1 MKFRFR
7 YLFIAIFVCFLVYV
21 GYGKVTATEYIG
33 KNRDV
38 LKAPAAWN
46 STIATSINSKPISM
60 YIDGL
65 EVSLKNGKIYM
76 DNSMTIMMPA
86 DIMTEAFDCSI
97 NLYDDTK
104 LIIERGS
111 ISVTLTMYSDVIEVD
126 GLSKKLTTAPIKS
139 GNVAYVPLSCI
150 VDNFGYTYSWD
161 VKENKAV
168 LINDNPQERS
178 IPYKYSYVET
188 GRIPAIKNQGYFGTC
203 WATASLSAIE
213 STLRPEEAIN
223 LSVDHMSISN
233 SFGLSQYDGGDYS
246 MAIAYLSSW
255 QGPVLEEEDP
265 YGDGISDNTL
275 LPIKHIQEVQIIP
288 SKDFEAIKKMVYKYG
303 GVSTSIYTSL
313 NDSYGYSKYYNKQT
327 NSYCYIGEAKPNH
340 EVVIVGWDDNYP
352 KENFNS
358 ELEGNGAF
366 LCQNSWGTNFGD
378 DGLFY
383 ISYYDTNIGIHNV
396 VYTGVEPT
404 NNYDAI
410 YQSDLCG
417 WRGNL
422 GYEKES
428 AYFANVYTAQNN
440 ETLQAISFYAVDVDT
455 YYEIAVCTNF
465 GSVYD
470 LGKSTSVLANGTV
483 KNSGYYTIDLDKGI
497 DLKKGEKFAI
507 VMYIQ
512 TPNATRPV
520 AVEIAADYK
529 TAKVDI
535 SDGEGYISYTGREW
549 KRVEEEY
556 GCNLCLKGFTKLK

>member
-188 GRIPAIKNQGYFGTC
+188 GRIPAIKNQGYF
-203 WATASLSAIE
+203 
-213 STLRPEEAIN
+213 
-223 LSVDHMSISN
+223 
-233 SFGLSQYDGGDYS
+233 
-246 MAIAYLSSW
+246 
-255 QGPVLEEEDP
+255 
-265 YGDGISDNTL
+265 
-275 LPIKHIQEVQIIP
+275 
-288 SKDFEAIKKMVYKYG
+288 
-303 GVSTSIYTSL
+303 
-313 NDSYGYSKYYNKQT
+313 
-327 NSYCYIGEAKPNH
+327 
-340 EVVIVGWDDNYP
+340 
-352 KENFNS
+352 
-358 ELEGNGAF
+358 
-366 LCQNSWGTNFGD
+366 
-378 DGLFY
+378 
-383 ISYYDTNIGIHNV
+383 
-396 VYTGVEPT
+396 
-404 NNYDAI
+404 
-410 YQSDLCG
+410 
-417 WRGNL
+417 
-422 GYEKES
+422 
-428 AYFANVYTAQNN
+428 
-440 ETLQAISFYAVDVDT
+440 
-455 YYEIAVCTNF
+455 
-465 GSVYD
+465 
-470 LGKSTSVLANGTV
+470 
-483 KNSGYYTIDLDKGI
+483 
-497 DLKKGEKFAI
+497 
-507 VMYIQ
+507 
-512 TPNATRPV
+512 
-520 AVEIAADYK
+520 
-529 TAKVDI
+529 
-535 SDGEGYISYTGREW
+535 
-549 KRVEEEY
+549 
-556 GCNLCLKGFTKLK
+556 